1 MSGPE
6 TLSVHR
12 TGFTLLSEPDSPQCG
27 SHKVNIIFVHGLRGH
42 PQATWEDSRTVNS
55 QERAAA
61 PNRRRAFK
69 PLFTRFRAKY
79 TVLARNEDDDSNNG
93 SSSIEP
99 SVFWPRDYLT
109 EDIPE
114 ARVWT
119 YGYNA
124 DVVRGMFQ
132 ADNQNSVSQHGQDL
146 ATHFKRDI
154 ENEGFQGPT
163 IFVAHSLGGIIVKDI
178 KHLSVTNEVGHLSY
192 LAFQD
197 SNKRIV
203 KTLEVNSEVLDNIQD
218 EFLQIVHDAGIKVH
232 SFQEA
237 RGISGVKGLHE
248 KVVSDFSSKVGL
260 PEQFETVERI
270 DANHMQMARCNDKKD
285 QQYRVICKV
294 LTQFIRTGLPQGD
307 EAGVQGLTPAVSME
321 MDRAAASGHTRAL
334 LSNRASRPYYIP
346 LPRNRHFTGRDAV
359 LDRLQ
364 ERLFIR
370 KECQKLAVVGLGG
383 VGKTQVALKFAY
395 WVKDNQPE
403 YSVFWVP
410 ALSNGSFDQAYA
422 EIARRLEIRIDKG
435 DDPKQ
440 SLQRHLSSEAAGKWL
455 LIVDNADDT
464 ELIFGSSEKPGG
476 LHEYLPESE
485 NGITLFTT
493 RSRKVAVSA
502 AGCDVFGLQE
512 MDEPEATSF
521 LEKTLVQKQLLQDE
535 ATTRRLLQDLTYLPL
550 AITQAVAYLN
560 CNQTPIQ
567 NYLELLRGTEE
578 DMVRLMSRDF
588 RDSTRYSGSQN
599 AVASTWLVSFDQVWK
614 FDSAAAELLSF
625 MSCIEP
631 KAIPRS
637 LLPNLRS
644 NEEMENAIGTLCSYA
659 FLTRREEG
667 DMFDMHS
674 LVHVATRAWIQRY
687 GRLQEVAI
695 NALHH
700 FAAIFPSND
709 PANREVWRKYLPHAL
724 RVFEESKECQTEERY
739 HLSGKAGRCLY
750 NDRRFGDAVKYLEE
764 VFKWKRASFSEED
777 ASRLSSEHWL
787 ARAYLDDRRI
797 KDAIEIFEHVVAIE
811 KKTLAEEDQ
820 SRLASEHEL
829 ARAYLNDRR
838 IKDAMEILEHVVAI
852 RKKTLA

>member
-1 MSGPE
+1 MCGEE

-12 TGFTLLSEPDSPQCG
+12 TGFAQLSRPDSPQRA
-27 SHKVNIIFVHGLRGH
+27 SYKVKRRG
-42 PQATWEDSRTVNS
+42 TVNS
-55 QERAAA
+55 EERAAA

-69 PLFTRFRAKY
+69 PLFTHFRAKY
-79 TVLARNEDDDSNNG
+79 TVLTRNEEDGSNNG
-93 SSSIEP
+93 SPSIEP

-154 ENEGFQGPT
+154 ENEGFQEPT

-178 KHLSVTNEVGHLSY
+178 EHRSVTNEVGCLSC

-218 EFLQIVHDAGIKVH
+218 EFLQIVHDAGIKIH

-237 RGISGVKGLHE
+237 RGISGVKGLHG

-260 PEQFETVERI
+260 PEQLETVERT
-270 DANHMQMARCNDKKD
+270 DANHMQMARCSDKTD
-285 QQYRVICKV
+285 QQYRVISRV
-294 LTQFIRTGLPQGD
+294 LTQFIRTGLPHGD
-307 EAGVQGLTPAVSME
+307 EARAQALTPAASME
-321 MDRAAASGHTRAL
+321 TDRAAASSNTKAL

-346 LPRNRHFTGRDAV
+346 LSRNRHFTGRDAV

-395 WVKDNQPE
+395 WTKDNQPE

-410 ALSNGSFDQAYA
+410 ALSDGSFDQAYS
-422 EIARRLEIRIDKG
+422 EIARRLDIRIAKD
-435 DDPKQ
+435 DDPKE
-440 SLQRHLSSEAAGKWL
+440 SLRRHLSSEAAGKWL

-464 ELIFGSSEKPGG
+464 ELLFGSSENPGG

-485 NGITLFTT
+485 NGFTLFTT

-502 AGCDVFGLQE
+502 AGCDVFDLQE
-512 MDEPEATSF
+512 MDEQEATGL
-521 LEKTLVQKQLLQDE
+521 LEKTLIQKQLLRDK
-535 ATTRRLLQDLTYLPL
+535 ATTRRLLQDLTYLPS

-560 CNQTPIQ
+560 CNQTPIH

-578 DMVRLMSRDF
+578 DMVRLMSREF

-599 AVASTWLVSFDQVWK
+599 AVASTWLVSFDQVRK
-614 FDSAAAELLSF
+614 FDGAAAELLSF

-637 LLPNLRS
+637 LLPNS
-644 NEEMENAIGTLCSYA
+644 WYNEEMENAIGTLCGYA
-659 FLTRREEG
+659 FLTR
-667 DMFDMHS
+667 
-674 LVHVATRAWIQRY
+674 
-687 GRLQEVAI
+687 
-695 NALHH
+695 
-700 FAAIFPSND
+700 
-709 PANREVWRKYLPHAL
+709 
-724 RVFEESKECQTEERY
+724 
-739 HLSGKAGRCLY
+739 
-750 NDRRFGDAVKYLEE
+750 
-764 VFKWKRASFSEED
+764 
-777 ASRLSSEHWL
+777 
-787 ARAYLDDRRI
+787 
-797 KDAIEIFEHVVAIE
+797 
-811 KKTLAEEDQ
+811 
-820 SRLASEHEL
+820 
-829 ARAYLNDRR
+829 
-838 IKDAMEILEHVVAI
+838 
-852 RKKTLA
+852 